1 MEMKIPLFDGDDHE
15 IWSIKMRTLLMARD
29 LWDVVESGV
38 SVENTSQQNL
48 KIKDM
53 TALHMLQMSVTD
65 SLFLRIARATSSK
78 QAWEILKEEFGETD
92 DIRRRK
98 ASNLRTKFSR
108 MMMEEEESV
117 ADYTKKL
124 MEVVNQHKFYDV
136 DQFKFSYI
144 SDEEV
149 IRKIHSTLPSK
160 FDCMLRDMLGGDLT
174 LTTVVWVLRE
184 WEFNHEHGKREA
196 SHNHNKRRR
205 Q

>member
-1 MEMKIPLFDGDDHE
+1 MEMKIPVFDGEDHE
-15 IWSIKMRTLLMARD
+15 IWSIKMRTLLLARD

-38 SVENTSQQNL
+38 SVEKNL
-48 KIKDM
+48 KAKDM

-98 ASNLRTKFSR
+98 ANILRIKFR
-108 MMMEEEESV
+108 GMVMEEEESFV
-117 ADYTKKL
+117 DYTKKL
-124 MEVVNQHKFYDV
+124 MEVVNQLKFYGSAV
-136 DQFKFSYI
+136 

-149 IRKIHSTLPSK
+149 IRKIYCTLSSK
-160 FDCMLRDMLGGDLT
+160 FDSMVSYMRGGDLT
-174 LTTVVWVLRE
+174 LTNVVWILRE
-184 WEFNHEHGKREA
+184 VEFDLEDDKRES

>member
-1 MEMKIPLFDGDDHE
+1 MEMKIPVFDGEDHE

-38 SVENTSQQNL
+38 SVEKNL
-48 KIKDM
+48 KTKDM

-98 ASNLRTKFSR
+98 ANILRVKFR
-108 MMMEEEESV
+108 GMVMEEEESFV
-117 ADYTKKL
+117 DYTKKL
-124 MEVVNQHKFYDV
+124 MEVVNQLKFYGSAV
-136 DQFKFSYI
+136 

-149 IRKIHSTLPSK
+149 IRKIYCTLSSK
-160 FDCMLRDMLGGDLT
+160 FDSMVSYMRGGDLT
-174 LTTVVWVLRE
+174 LTNVVWILRE
-184 WEFNHEHGKREA
+184 VEFDLEDVKRES
-196 SHNHNKRRR
+196 SHNHNKKRR